1 MDSFSVNWTAPFDK
15 RGRGFALGRPSRE
28 RSVGRLAETE
38 FHKVFLAR
46 LEGNTLVVTP
56 RGDAIGFRDSDVAS
70 ELKTLLGLAGS
81 PGIVNLIVDLGSS
94 NYFGVLMIGSI
105 GQLGTRFQETGGRI
119 ALCEASPQM
128 SETLHLMH
136 VSDNWMTFDTRKI
149 AVRAMRKV

>member
-1 MDSFSVNWTAPFDK
+1 M
-15 RGRGFALGRPSRE
+15 
-28 RSVGRLAETE
+28 GRLAQTE

-94 NYFGVLMIGSI
+94 NYFGALMIGSI
-105 GQLGTRFQETGGRI
+105 SQLGTRFQEAGGRI
-119 ALCEASPQM
+119 ALCEASAQM
-128 SETLHLMH
+128 SEMLRVMH
-136 VSDNWMTFDTRKI
+136 VSDAWMAFDTRKI
-149 AVRAMRKV
+149 AVRAMAKL